1 MYIYPTVKEN
11 RGVHIATMDRVKWS
25 FTDEHRN
32 SIVELYIHYE
42 GL

>member
-1 MYIYPTVKEN
+1 MYIYPTVKEYG
-11 RGVHIATMDRVKWS
+11 GVNIAAMDRVKWS
-25 FTDEHRN
+25 FTHEHRN